1 MVAVITTPIHS
12 DVRQMIIE
20 KETDKAIRN
29 PAFIFDA
36 DADFMEIEKI
46 HPSRLIDQSSRTMIG
61 PALHPIASIEKSKP
75 TSCSLLGTMIGPAV
89 HPIEKSYRTVSDLN

>member
-1 MVAVITTPIHS
+1 
-12 DVRQMIIE
+12 
-20 KETDKAIRN
+20 
-29 PAFIFDA
+29 
-36 DADFMEIEKI
+36 
-46 HPSRLIDQSSRTMIG
+46 MIG